1 MAISKKNISSTSQN
15 RKHQRLK
22 PYPWQI
28 EAATTETSSKKW
40 IKIKAVSVYP
50 SKWLQ
55 SCIWTTWATSLLLTP
70 INTLTRFFHYLIN
83 LSIILKSYTLY
94 FKKKKLYSFGT
105 TMKTWSFITHI
116 TFLSLFKLQSPR
128 SRVKLVEKQ
137 FPSK

>member
-94 FKKKKLYSFGT
+94 LKKKKNCIHLVQPWKPDHSLHT
-105 TMKTWSFITHI
+105 
-116 TFLSLFKLQSPR
+116 SLFFHYLSCNLHDHV
-128 SRVKLVEKQ
+128 S
-137 FPSK
+137 S